1 MQGETM
7 LSGASAASG
16 PSTRII
22 GGGSTG
28 SSQIDDSLYDAV
40 LNLSMKNAG
49 IDTDDGPSTASGWT
63 PSACILYE
71 DDLTHE
77 KLPLKNVTVRV
88 NTFVNIGTGQTDER
102 GYVAI
107 PEGWGGKFRNRSGG
121 TFTINTTVGP
131 CVRSL
136 RCLLDLF
143 ALCIP
148 ELHAVEDL
156 PLDVKPGI
164 VSSVRRVNLV
174 DVCRLPINRGERL
187 RLLGHRRFLHRFEY
201 LRP

>member
-1 MQGETM
+1 MFRRGPRYRGCRKERRR
-7 LSGASAASG
+7 LSRRRVVS
-16 PSTRII
+16 
-22 GGGSTG
+22 
-28 SSQIDDSLYDAV
+28 DDV
-40 LNLSMKNAG
+40 L
-49 IDTDDGPSTASGWT
+49 
-63 PSACILYE
+63 
-71 DDLTHE
+71 
-77 KLPLKNVTVRV
+77 
-88 NTFVNIGTGQTDER
+88 
-102 GYVAI
+102 
-107 PEGWGGKFRNRSGG
+107 GG

>member
-1 MQGETM
+1 MFRRGPRLIEVAGKNDVGFPVGA
-7 LSGASAASG
+7 LSS
-16 PSTRII
+16 
-22 GGGSTG
+22 
-28 SSQIDDSLYDAV
+28 DDV
-40 LNLSMKNAG
+40 L
-49 IDTDDGPSTASGWT
+49 
-63 PSACILYE
+63 
-71 DDLTHE
+71 
-77 KLPLKNVTVRV
+77 
-88 NTFVNIGTGQTDER
+88 
-102 GYVAI
+102 
-107 PEGWGGKFRNRSGG
+107 GG